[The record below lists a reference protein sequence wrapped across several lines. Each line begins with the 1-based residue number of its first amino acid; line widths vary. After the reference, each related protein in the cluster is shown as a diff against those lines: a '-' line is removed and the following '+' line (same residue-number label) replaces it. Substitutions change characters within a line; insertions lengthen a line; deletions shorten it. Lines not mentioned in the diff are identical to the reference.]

1 MRRFTLA
8 VAALVLPF
16 IAQDIAQA
24 QIRGAGAAGGGHAVI
39 SAPRAAYAG
48 SAGHATFA
56 GAPVRPAG
64 TVTSGR
70 RTFSTRPAPRA
81 ASTASTLSAFGPV
94 NSLPDFTGA
103 VPGLGFDFAHFAAV
117 HPGLNS
123 GLNNR
128 RRGNFGRQG
137 FFPFFDGGFLLPYAG
152 GYLDADDEPGP
163 YDSGQQTQPAPQ
175 AAANGPEP
183 DDDLIAARRSQA
195 FAAQPVSGYDVV
207 VEPQKPSEQYV
218 FVRRD
223 GSVFFAVAYSWQAG
237 NLYYVTQ
244 EGLRRSVA
252 REALDLDAT
261 QQFNQQRGL
270 TFLAPA

>member
-1 MRRFTLA
+1 MRRLALA
-8 VAALVLPF
+8 VAFLIVPC
-16 IAQDIAQA
+16 IAQDVAEAQV
-24 QIRGAGAAGGGHAVI
+24 RGAGAAGGGHAVI
-39 SAPRAAYAG
+39 SAPRAASAG
-48 SAGHATFA
+48 SISRAGGVVPGRTV
-56 GAPVRPAG
+56 GG

-70 RTFSTRPAPRA
+70 RIFSTGPAAPRA
-81 ASTASTLSAFGPV
+81 ASTLSAFGPV

-103 VPGLGFDFAHFAAV
+103 VPGLGFDFVHFAAV
-117 HPGLNS
+117 HPGLN
-123 GLNNR
+123 NR
-128 RRGNFGRQG
+128 RRDRFDRRG
-137 FFPFFDGGFLLPYAG
+137 FFPFFDSGFLLPYSG
-152 GYLDADDEPGP
+152 GYLDSDDQPGV
-163 YDSGQQTQPAPQ
+163 YDQAPQGPQGPQ
-175 AAANGPEP
+175 AAADVAP
-183 DDDLIAARRSQA
+183 DDVNAAQRNRA
-195 FAAQPVSGYDVV
+195 YAAQPVSAYDVV

-261 QQFNQQRGL
+261 KQFNQQRGL

>member
-8 VAALVLPF
+8 VVVAVLILPY

-24 QIRGAGAAGGGHAVI
+24 QVRGAGAAGGGHAVI

-48 SAGHATFA
+48 SVGRAG
-56 GAPVRPAG
+56 GAVPGRTVG

-70 RTFSTRPAPRA
+70 RVFSTRSAAPRA

-103 VPGLGFDFAHFAAV
+103 VPGLGFDFVHYAAV
-117 HPGLNS
+117 HPGLN
-123 GLNNR
+123 NR
-128 RRGNFGRQG
+128 GRRNIGRQG

-152 GYLDADDEPGP
+152 GYLDADDQPGP
-163 YDSGQQTQPAPQ
+163 YDTAPQ
-175 AAANGPEP
+175 AAASGPGP
-183 DDDLIAARRSQA
+183 DDDVTAARRSQA
-195 FAAQPVSGYDVV
+195 YAAQPVSAYDVV

-223 GSVFFAVAYSWQAG
+223 GSVFFAVAYSWEAG

-252 REALDLDAT
+252 RDALDLDAT